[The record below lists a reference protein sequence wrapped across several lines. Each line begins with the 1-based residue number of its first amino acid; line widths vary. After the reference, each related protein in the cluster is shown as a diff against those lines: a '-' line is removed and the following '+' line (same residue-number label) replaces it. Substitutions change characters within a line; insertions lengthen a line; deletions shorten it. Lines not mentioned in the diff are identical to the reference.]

1 MLQKY
6 ENIQNILGTIMNILG
21 TMATWHPGYVQA
33 CSRFKM
39 AYPQE
44 RKFYGMH
51 HVHREDLKNPIP

>member
-1 MLQKY
+1 
-6 ENIQNILGTIMNILG
+6 MNILG

-51 HVHREDLKNPIP
+51 HVHREDLMNPIP